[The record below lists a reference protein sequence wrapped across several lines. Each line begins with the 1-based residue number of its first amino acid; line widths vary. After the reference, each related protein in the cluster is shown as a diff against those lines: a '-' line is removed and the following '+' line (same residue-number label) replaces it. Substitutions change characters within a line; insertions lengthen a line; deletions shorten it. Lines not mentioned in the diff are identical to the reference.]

1 MCCWFFVEII
11 IDFFPNYLMKK
22 RVKHNLFDF
31 FFNNANIFTVTYDQF
46 DASLLKK
53 SISFKSIILY
63 ITFIYSID
71 SLRAQT
77 EGKIWVRA
85 IICHQSTWNNRAWVV
100 WTRFMLFLLSFL
112 VIFFLSLTAHTEK
125 TLLTYSFVLYG
136 RMKMKQ
142 VWNNITE

>member
-1 MCCWFFVEII
+1 MH
-11 IDFFPNYLMKK
+11 FFPNYLMKK

-46 DASLLKK
+46 DASLLNK

-77 EGKIWVRA
+77 EGKI
-85 IICHQSTWNNRAWVV
+85 
-100 WTRFMLFLLSFL
+100 
-112 VIFFLSLTAHTEK
+112 
-125 TLLTYSFVLYG
+125 
-136 RMKMKQ
+136 
-142 VWNNITE
+142 